1 MKKLFI
7 LFALVVAGCS
17 TESTKETKTCH
28 NIIGRGQ
35 DSRGYY
41 LILDNN
47 KRYKVQNM
55 FTYDNVAELCEPINL
70 TEQPL

>member
-7 LFALVVAGCS
+7 FLALGLAGCS
-17 TESTKETKTCH
+17 TDSTTTKDECH
-28 NIIGRGQ
+28 YIITRGE
-35 DSRGYY
+35 DTRGKY

-47 KRYKVQNM
+47 KRYKVLNM
-55 FTYDNVAELCEPINL
+55 SIYDNMTELCEPINL